1 MIVIS
6 VCSML
11 DGLGNAYANWLPQY
25 YSQQLDYDLESTG
38 IMIALP
44 MLIGVISA
52 ALGGL
57 AADAVLSRGYAVSS
71 VRRYALRTQL
81 LRPTAASCTT
91 AAQISYVPSC
101 FSGAVVQIAPD

>member
-1 MIVIS
+1 
-6 VCSML
+6 ML
-11 DGLGNAYANWLPQY
+11 FVWSRY

-81 LRPTAASCTT
+81 LRPTDCCELHDGRPNFLRSLLL
-91 AAQISYVPSC
+91 
-101 FSGAVVQIAPD
+101 FGSGCANWP

>member
-1 MIVIS
+1 MRLVAPFCTNDIDRGS
-6 VCSML
+6 R
-11 DGLGNAYANWLPQY
+11 Y

-57 AADAVLSRGYAVSS
+57 VADAVLSRGYAVSS
-71 VRRYALRTQL
+71 VRRYVLRTQNGATSPNYFVRL
-81 LRPTAASCTT
+81 LR
-91 AAQISYVPSC
+91 
-101 FSGAVVQIAPD
+101 IA